1 MAYTILRFK
10 KDKGGAIAGCER
22 HNERK
27 KKAYKSNPDIDM
39 NKSKE
44 NYHIIHAPQYT
55 YSRKIKELIKEY
67 GCKTRKDSVKL
78 VETLITASPEFMNR
92 LSKGEQR
99 EYFERAVKFMK
110 DEIGED
116 RIISAVVHMDEAT
129 PHMHLVFCP
138 INKDGKLS
146 AKSILGNQKAFQ
158 NGKRDTIIICT
169 KDGMNLKEENQLKKQ
184 KESIFLPG
192 YLS

>member
-27 KKAYKSNPDIDM
+27 KEAYKSNPDIDM

-78 VETLITASPEFMNR
+78 VETLITAWIGYNN
-92 LSKGEQR
+92 LDK
-99 EYFERAVKFMK
+99 K
-110 DEIGED
+110 D
-116 RIISAVVHMDEAT
+116 
-129 PHMHLVFCP
+129 
-138 INKDGKLS
+138 KDML
-146 AKSILGNQKAFQ
+146 
-158 NGKRDTIIICT
+158 
-169 KDGMNLKEENQLKKQ
+169 
-184 KESIFLPG
+184 
-192 YLS
+192 